1 MPFEII
7 REDITK
13 VRADAI
19 VNPTDSSLSGGGG
32 VDEAIHFAAGPEMFD
47 ECQALGDCEVGQA
60 KITKAYNLNAKYVIH
75 TVGPV
80 WHGGNRNE
88 EELLADCY
96 RNSLA
101 IAKEYNIK
109 SIAFPIIS
117 SGTSGYPKDRALETA
132 ISVIGDFL
140 IENDMDIFL
149 VVYDKET
156 FGISEKLSSSIKH
169 YIDENYIEENDLKSD
184 SFYNLEEMSVY
195 ELQRRY
201 ASSLDDVLAH
211 LDETFSETLLSLIDK
226 RKMTDVEAYKT
237 ANVSG
242 KLFSKIRSN
251 KDYHPSKST
260 ALAFA
265 IALNLNLDETRDLLL
280 RAGFALSNSS
290 KFDVIVRYFI
300 EKRNYDIFN
309 VNIVLFDRNQKQLG
323 GRMYAE

>member
-1 MPFEII
+1 
-7 REDITK
+7 
-13 VRADAI
+13 
-19 VNPTDSSLSGGGG
+19 
-32 VDEAIHFAAGPEMFD
+32 
-47 ECQALGDCEVGQA
+47 CEVGQA

-290 KFDVIVRYFI
+290 KVDVIVRYFI